1 VSERHLHRE
10 LVAAVRTGPLALART
25 RRVQTARLLLD
36 ETSLPVTEVAFAAG
50 FASLRQFNETVQ
62 AAFGSSPTELR
73 QRARPVLE
81 SSGRLT
87 LRLRHRR
94 PLAGGPLLDFFS
106 RRTLPAVEE
115 VTATRYRRAVSL
127 DNTTGIMELEPVPDA
142 DHVLLRL
149 QLDTLSDLGPLV
161 QRCRR
166 LFDLD
171 AAPNAIAAILGADHA
186 LVPLLAAH
194 PGLRVPGA
202 FDGWEL
208 AARTVL
214 GQQVSVTGA
223 RTLAG
228 RLVAAL
234 GESLPVPEGGITH
247 RFPTPQTVAAADL
260 TGLGL
265 TRSRAAALRA
275 LACGVAEGEITLDH
289 GAEWE
294 HTEQALLALPGVGP
308 WTVACIR
315 LRALG
320 DPDAFPSGDLGV
332 RRAMEEL
339 GLPTNA
345 RDIVARAEA
354 WRPWRAYAA
363 MYLWESLK
371 QAKPEDRR

>member
-1 VSERHLHRE
+1 
-10 LVAAVRTGPLALART
+10 
-25 RRVQTARLLLD
+25 
-36 ETSLPVTEVAFAAG
+36 
-50 FASLRQFNETVQ
+50 
-62 AAFGSSPTELR
+62 
-73 QRARPVLE
+73 
-81 SSGRLT
+81 
-87 LRLRHRR
+87 
-94 PLAGGPLLDFFS
+94 
-106 RRTLPAVEE
+106 
-115 VTATRYRRAVSL
+115 
-127 DNTTGIMELEPVPDA
+127 MELEPVPDA

-275 LACGVAEGEITLDH
+275 LACGVAECEITLDH